1 MEELISIVVP
11 IYNVEQYLRKCI
23 DSILD
28 QSYKNLE
35 IILVDDGS
43 PDSSG
48 KICDEYAKEDIR
60 VRVIHQENTGLS
72 GARNAGLEIANGKY
86 ISFIDSDDW
95 IDSKFI
101 ETLYHDM
108 KENNAQIAAPGF
120 CLAYEDGSY
129 VNDSKVDKLTIYN
142 TQEALETF
150 LFNGYLTPCVASK
163 LWDIELWSDVR
174 CPRGKLYEDQYTT
187 YKLLDKTKR
196 ITFDPSVK
204 YYYFKRNGSIGH
216 SDFNKKTYDLLDGIK
231 EEYHFITEKYPE
243 TTDTMKVARAFWELV
258 FVNMMINSNAV
269 DKDAV
274 NSIRQR
280 TRSALKEICNCAYI
294 DRVRKME
301 LLLFTVN
308 FPLYQISYRLYKK
321 QHKIA

>member
-60 VRVIHQENTGLS
+60 VRVIHQDNTGLS

-163 LWDIELWSDVR
+163 LWDIRLWTDVR
-174 CPRGKLYEDQYTT
+174 CPQGKLHEDQYTT
-187 YKLLDKTKR
+187 YKLIDKAKK
-196 ITFDPSVK
+196 IVFDPGTK
-204 YYYFKRNGSIGH
+204 YYYFKHHGSIGH
-216 SDFNKKTYDLLDGIK
+216 SHFNKKTYDLLEAIN
-231 EEYHFITEKYPE
+231 EEYNFITEKYPN
-243 TTDTMKVARAFWELV
+243 TKGTMKAARAFWELV

-269 DKDAV
+269 DKDV
-274 NSIRQR
+274 IRSIRKR
-280 TRSALKEICNCAYI
+280 TRSSLKEIYNCAYI
-294 DRVRKME
+294 NRIRKIELILFAINFRVYSVAYKA
-301 LLLFTVN
+301 
-308 FPLYQISYRLYKK
+308 YKK
-321 QHKIA
+321 RHTIA